1 MISEPD
7 RRQTIELIE
16 TARRNGAR
24 LIPACKVLKISSRTY
39 QRWTKGDNISKD
51 GRPDAIR
58 PAPANKLTTDERQN
72 VLDVCHQKEN
82 ASLPPSQIVPKLAD
96 QGQYV
101 ASESSFYRILHEV
114 NEQHHRGRSQKPRKS
129 NPPKGFCATGP
140 NQVWSWDITWLP
152 TSIRGMFF
160 YLYMIVDVFSRKI
173 VGWEVFDR
181 ESSENAASFVYKA
194 VLAEGCILQP
204 LVLHSDNGSPQ
215 KGSTLNAKLESLGIM
230 ASFSRPRVSNDN
242 PYSEALFRTCKYRPD
257 YPKSGFETIEDS
269 RGWVGQFVCWYN
281 DIHLH
286 SAIRFVTPNQRH
298 RGEDRQILEHRK
310 LVYEKAKGRN
320 KKRWSGATRNWDYI
334 DHVWLNPPK
343 CNKDNATNLMAAG
356 F

>member
-1 MISEPD
+1 MISKPD
-7 RRQTIELIE
+7 RRKTVELIE
-16 TARRNGAR
+16 MARKSGAR
-24 LIPACKVLKISSRTY
+24 LIPACQVLKISARTY
-39 QRWTKGDNISKD
+39 QRWTSAGGVLQDQ
-51 GRPDAIR
+51 RPEAIR
-58 PAPANKLTTDERQN
+58 PVPANKLTPDERQR
-72 VLDVCHQKEN
+72 VLDLCHQKGN

-96 QGQYV
+96 QGYYI

-114 NEQHHRGRSQKPRKS
+114 NEQNHRGRSRKPRKS
-129 NPPKGFCATGP
+129 TPPRGFCATGP

-173 VGWEVFDR
+173 VGWEVYHR
-181 ESSENAASFVYKA
+181 ESSSNAATFVHRT
-194 VLAEGCILQP
+194 VLAEGCILKP

-215 KGSTLNAKLESLGIM
+215 KGSTLNAKLETLGIM

-257 YPKSGFETIEDS
+257 YPGSGFETIKAS
-269 RGWVGQFVCWYN
+269 RRWVNQFVLWYN

-298 RGEDRQILEHRK
+298 RGEDRQILQHRQT
-310 LVYEKAKGRN
+310 VYEKAKSRKGN
-320 KKRWSGATRNWDYI
+320 RWSGATRNWDYI
-334 DHVWLNPPK
+334 DHVWLNPPRSK
-343 CNKDNATNLMAAG
+343 SDEAVEKAA
-356 F
+356 